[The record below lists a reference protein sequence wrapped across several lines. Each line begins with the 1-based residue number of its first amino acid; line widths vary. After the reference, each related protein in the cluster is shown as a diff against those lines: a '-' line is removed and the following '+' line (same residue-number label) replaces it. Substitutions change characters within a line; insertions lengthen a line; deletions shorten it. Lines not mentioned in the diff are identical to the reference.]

1 MPFMTQHL
9 EDDLES
15 QRDAVESD
23 FRDRRPPSQAGRP
36 RVLSERT
43 YLEARR
49 VIDHGAMTWL
59 DRVTIEAVREGARP
73 GDTLPP
79 AGPRPFIRGV
89 TDAEVII
96 HGDGPSRRV
105 AVLFSCDRF
114 PGVRFGHR
122 FRLESPAENREPIW
136 LVEEIETGALD
147 RMMED
152 PPAPDDAGVIW
163 TTWGD

>member
-1 MPFMTQHL
+1 MIIVTPEP
-9 EDDLES
+9 EDDIES
-15 QRDAVESD
+15 QLAAVASA
-23 FRDRRPPSQAGRP
+23 FRERRPPPQEGRP
-36 RVLSERT
+36 CILSERT

-49 VIDHGAMTWL
+49 ALDRGAMTWL
-59 DRVTIEAVREGARP
+59 DQVTIEAVREGAQP
-73 GDTLPP
+73 GDRLPP

-89 TDAEVII
+89 ADAEVVI

-122 FRLESPAENREPIW
+122 FQLESPAENREPIW

-147 RMMED
+147 RMMQD
-152 PPAPDDAGVIW
+152 PPAPDDAGIIW